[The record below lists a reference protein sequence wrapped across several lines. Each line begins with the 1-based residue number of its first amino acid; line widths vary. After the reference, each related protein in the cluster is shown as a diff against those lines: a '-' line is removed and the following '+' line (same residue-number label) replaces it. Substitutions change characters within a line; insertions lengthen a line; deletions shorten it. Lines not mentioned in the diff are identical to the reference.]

1 MAESGADGSFAAPRA
16 GPAAAGDL
24 YRRLLEGGS
33 GDPFDRHVFACAL
46 VIAASEAERPLTQAL
61 GLSASDLQALM
72 QRYLTTAAAEL
83 ALAVPAETDAGN
95 DTIEEPDLRR
105 LLLDNRTDRDDPAGR
120 WLAMIVARRSGRP
133 NHLWQDL
140 GLFSRD
146 ELSLLMRRQFMPL
159 AARNRGDMKWKKFFY
174 RTLCAEDGIVVC
186 KAPNCETCSDVDL
199 CFGGEPGEPLAL
211 FQSALL
217 QSRQK

>member
-1 MAESGADGSFAAPRA
+1 MAEPGAVGSDPPQNAAPA
-16 GPAAAGDL
+16 PGGDL
-24 YRRLLEGGS
+24 YSRLLDGGS

-46 VIAASEAERPLTQAL
+46 VIAIIEAERPLTQAL
-61 GLSASDLQALM
+61 GLSAFDLKALM
-72 QRYLTTAAAEL
+72 RRYLPAAAA
-83 ALAVPAETDAGN
+83 ALGVPEEAGVGEN
-95 DTIEEPDLRR
+95 AIEEPDLRR
-105 LLLDNRTDRDDPAGR
+105 LLLDHRTDPDDPVGR
-120 WLAMIVARRSGRP
+120 WLAAIIARRSCRP

-140 GLFSRD
+140 GLFDRS
-146 ELSLLMRRQFMPL
+146 ELSRLLQRHFRPL

-211 FQSALL
+211 FQSPLL

>member
-1 MAESGADGSFAAPRA
+1 MADPGAVASFPPQNA
-16 GPAAAGDL
+16 GPAPAGDL
-24 YRRLLEGGS
+24 YNRLVDGGS

-46 VIAASEAERPLTQAL
+46 VIAMSEADRPLTRAL
-61 GLSASDLQALM
+61 GLSAFDLQALL
-72 QRYLTTAAAEL
+72 QRYLPAAAV
-83 ALAVPAETDAGN
+83 ALAVPAETGAGDDA
-95 DTIEEPDLRR
+95 IEEPDLRR
-105 LLLDNRTDRDDPAGR
+105 LLLNHRTDADDPAGR
-120 WLAMIVARRSGRP
+120 WLAAIIARRSCRP

-140 GLFSRD
+140 GLFNRG
-146 ELSLLMRRQFMPL
+146 ELSRLMQRHFRPL

-186 KAPNCETCSDVDL
+186 KAPNCEICSDVDL

>member
-1 MAESGADGSFAAPRA
+1 MAEPGAVGSFPPQNAGAAP
-16 GPAAAGDL
+16 AGDL
-24 YRRLLEGGS
+24 YNHLVDGGS

-46 VIAASEAERPLTQAL
+46 VIAMSEAERPLTQAL
-61 GLSASDLQALM
+61 GLSVFDLQALM
-72 QRYLTTAAAEL
+72 QRYLPAAAA
-83 ALAVPAETDAGN
+83 ALAVPAGTSAGDDA
-95 DTIEEPDLRR
+95 IEEPDLRR
-105 LLLDNRTDRDDPAGR
+105 LLLNHRTDADDPAGR
-120 WLAMIVARRSGRP
+120 WLAAIIARRSCRP

-140 GLFSRD
+140 GLFNRG
-146 ELSLLMRRQFMPL
+146 ELSRLMQRHFRPL
-159 AARNRGDMKWKKFFY
+159 AARNRSDMKWKKFFY

-186 KAPNCETCSDVDL
+186 KAPNCEICSDVDA